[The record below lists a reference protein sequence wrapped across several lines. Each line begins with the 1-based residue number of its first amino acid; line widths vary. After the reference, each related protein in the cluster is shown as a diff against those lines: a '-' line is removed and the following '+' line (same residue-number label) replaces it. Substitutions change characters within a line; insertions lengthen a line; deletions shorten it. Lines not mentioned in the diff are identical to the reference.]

1 MVLNGFF
8 YLYIHVYMYIFE
20 VSAYLPSLVND
31 VVAKFTSQSTADRAD
46 AKVIEFAQFSQKIF
60 VQLAECV

>member
-1 MVLNGFF
+1 
-8 YLYIHVYMYIFE
+8 MYIFE

-46 AKVIEFAQFSQKIF
+46 AKVIEFAQFSQKMF